1 MKSHVNFIFRDTT
14 KYHPRSI
21 KEKTVKFSK
30 LAKVA
35 VVATVSVAL
44 AIPSYTTATAA
55 SKFDTAKSAAEAGG
69 MAALRSQC
77 KKEGQINIIATPD
90 DWANY
95 GAIKK
100 AFVAKYGIKMD
111 SADEEGS
118 SQDEINAADRL
129 KGTNRSPDVF
139 DIGTSVAV
147 KYTTTHFA
155 PYKVQ
160 VWQSIPAS
168 NKNADGYTTNNYT
181 GTMSIWYSGDL
192 PTINSLDDLLKPEFK
207 GKVALNGDPQG
218 SNAALSGLF
227 MVSIAKGGSFDNI
240 QPAVDFFKKL
250 KAAGNFINVNPTAAT
265 IASGQTPVV
274 IDWTYNQVG
283 AAEKFK
289 AVGKVWKSFIPKNA
303 IVGSFYNAAIS
314 AWAPH
319 PACARLW
326 MEFIYTPYAQ
336 NVWAAAGASPVLWPV
351 LLKRNQ
357 ASEDGKAAVGTGRAF
372 AASATAAQQLKAR
385 DVLKTAWPAA
395 VGTN

>member
-1 MKSHVNFIFRDTT
+1 MKL
-14 KYHPRSI
+14 
-21 KEKTVKFSK
+21 SK
-30 LAKVA
+30 LAK
-35 VVATVSVAL
+35 ATVIAAISVAI
-44 AIPSYTTATAA
+44 AVPSFTTATAA
-55 SKFDTAKSAAEAGG
+55 TKFDTAKSANEAGG
-69 MAALRSQC
+69 MGALRSQC
-77 KKEGQINIIATPD
+77 KKEGQLNIIATPR

-95 GAIKK
+95 GDIID
-100 AFVAKYGIKMD
+100 AFAAKYGVKID
-111 SADEEGS
+111 SQDEEGS

-129 KGTNRSPDVF
+129 KGTKRAPDVF

-155 PYKVQ
+155 AYKPQ
-160 VWQSIPAS
+160 VWDKIPAT
-168 NKNADGYTTNNYT
+168 NKNADGYTVNNYT

-192 PTINSLDDLLKPEFK
+192 PTINTLDDLLKPEFK

-218 SNAALSGLF
+218 SNAALSGIF

-240 QPAVDFFKKL
+240 QPGIDFFKKL

-274 IDWTYNQVG
+274 IDWTYNQIG
-283 AAEKFK
+283 AAQKFK
-289 AVGKVWKSFIPKNA
+289 AVGKEWKSFIPKGA
-303 IVGSFYNAAIS
+303 QIGSFYNVAIS

-326 MEFIYTPYAQ
+326 EEFVFTPYAQ

-351 LLKRNQ
+351 LLKTNQ
-357 ASEDGKAAVGTGRAF
+357 AKPEGKAVVGSGRSF
-372 AASATAAQQLKAR
+372 NVSATSAQQLKAR
-385 DVLKTAWPAA
+385 DLLKTAWPAA

>member
-1 MKSHVNFIFRDTT
+1 M
-14 KYHPRSI
+14 
-21 KEKTVKFSK
+21 KFSK
-30 LAKVA
+30 LAKVT
-35 VVATVSVAL
+35 VVATVSLAL
-44 AIPSYTTATAA
+44 AVPTLNTATAA

-69 MAALRSQC
+69 MGALRSQC
-77 KKEGQINIIATPD
+77 KREGQLNIIATPR

-95 GAIKK
+95 GDIIDGFA
-100 AFVAKYGIKMD
+100 AKYGVKID
-111 SADEEGS
+111 SQNEEGS

-160 VWQSIPAS
+160 VWDKIPAS

-192 PTINSLDDLLKPEFK
+192 PTINTLDDLLKPEFK

-227 MVSIAKGGSFDNI
+227 MVSIAKGGSFDNV
-240 QPAVDFFKKL
+240 QPAIDFFKKL

-283 AAEKFK
+283 AAAKF
-289 AVGKVWKSFIPKNA
+289 AEVGKVWKSFIPKNA
-303 IVGSFYNAAIS
+303 IVGSFYNAAVS

-326 MEFIYTPYAQ
+326 MEYIFTPYAQ
-336 NVWAAAGASPVLWPV
+336 NVWAGAGASPVLWPV
-351 LLKRNQ
+351 LLKTNQ
-357 ASEDGKAAVGTGRAF
+357 ASAAGKAAVGTGRSF

-385 DVLKTAWPAA
+385 DILKTAWPAA